1 MYEDGWIFDVYPVA
15 EGMRVWAV
23 LSDGRRVHFL
33 DPWRAPFV
41 VDGADWARARS
52 LLSAVR
58 VDLDVVARE
67 GADLYCET
75 VRPVFEVRV
84 PPLIHGPLVK
94 KLKRAGVL
102 LYNADIHLVQNYH
115 YERGHF
121 PLAFGQFDFHD
132 GRLSHFRIQ
141 DDPWS
146 VDFSLPPLRFLH
158 VALAGSEFS
167 GAVNPRHASRGGLI
181 VRHEEMTHILEGDPA
196 EQLETLN
203 RRIQQWDP
211 DVLTTDWGDGYLIPH
226 LLEWARRA
234 RRPLRLNR
242 DGDFEVSAHP
252 GKSFMSYG
260 RTVHQSGA
268 HYLFGRWHLDLK
280 NSFYFKECGWEGLF
294 EISRIAKIP
303 VQRAARTTIGT
314 SLSSM
319 QLDVALK
326 RGLLIPLDKA
336 QAEDFR
342 PASDLVVADK
352 GGLVY
357 EPDIG
362 WFDRI
367 AEYDFVSMYPTLM
380 VQHNIS
386 PETINCECCDG
397 AVGGDEMVGARQR
410 GNHDGGAVGGDE
422 MVGARQ
428 RGNHDGGAVGG
439 DEMVG
444 ARQRGNHRGSSVPE
458 IGHHLCRRRRG
469 LVPDVLAPLL
479 KKRSEYKRLYKLNA
493 PDAARYKA
501 RADAHKWCLVTSF
514 GYLGFKNARFGKIE
528 AHEAVTA
535 WGREVLLRAKECVE
549 KRGFHVLHA
558 NVDCVWIQG
567 RPGLNYEEIRQ
578 GIEAHAGA
586 PIGLEGVYKWLR
598 FCPSKTDPLSGVP
611 NRYFGAFTN
620 GELKIRGLA
629 VRRRDTPEIFKK
641 MQTDMLAVLGEA
653 DDVAGCRARARGL
666 DEIAEKVRE
675 RIARGHATPAE
686 LAVTFCLSRD
696 PADYVGRGPSAVAA
710 RRLAASGVDLH
721 AGESVKYVITSA
733 GDKLVEARA
742 TPLAFVDE
750 ATEWDTAKYLE
761 LWQRCRDEIM
771 DGLVDPPAVIGMVR
785 ENRSWYQPELF

>member
-1 MYEDGWIFDVYPVA
+1 MREDGWIFDVYPVA
-15 EGMRVWAV
+15 EGMRVWAI

-52 LLSAVR
+52 LLAAVR

-67 GADLYCET
+67 GADLYRET

-132 GRLSHFRIQ
+132 GRLTHFYSQ
-141 DDPWS
+141 DNPWS

-181 VRHEEMTHILEGDPA
+181 VRHEDMTHILEGDPA

-242 DGDFEVSAHP
+242 DRDFDVAARP

-268 HYLFGRWHLDLK
+268 HCLFGRWHLDLK

-294 EISRIAKIP
+294 EIARIAKIP

-362 WFDRI
+362 WFEHI

-386 PETINCECCDG
+386 PETINCACCDG

-410 GNHDGGAVGGDE
+410 GNH
-422 MVGARQ
+422 
-428 RGNHDGGAVGG
+428 RGF
-439 DEMVG
+439 
-444 ARQRGNHRGSSVPE
+444 SVPE
-458 IGHHLCRRRRG
+458 IGHHLCRRRQG
-469 LVPDVLAPLL
+469 IVPEVLAPIL
-479 KKRSEYKRLYKLNA
+479 KKRADYKRRAKA
-493 PDAARYKA
+493 GDVHSIAYKA
-501 RADAHKWCLVTSF
+501 RAAAHKWVLVCCF

-567 RPGLNYEEIRQ
+567 RPGLDYEEIRR

-641 MQTDMLAVLGEA
+641 MQTDMLAVLAEA
-653 DDVAGCRARARGL
+653 DDVAGCRARLARDL
-666 DEIAEKVRE
+666 DEIAETVRE

-696 PADYVGRGPSAVAA
+696 PSDYVGRGPSAVAA
-710 RRLAASGVDLH
+710 QRLAASGVDLH
-721 AGESVKYVITSA
+721 VGESVKYVITSA

-761 LWQRCRDEIM
+761 LWQRCRDEIL
-771 DGLVDPPAVIGMVR
+771 DGLVDVRTVR